1 MAIPVR
7 HEIEFTNSQG
17 YLHILRILDTEW
29 VASKSD
35 ITLNGEA
42 FTINYNGDAD
52 GRDRFKSIISSQC
65 TFSFSYTGQDST
77 INNLISDL
85 IQYQEDRFY
94 IEIGRATDASI
105 PIIWRGKIVQDL
117 IKYDD
122 LPKSRFVEV
131 TASCGLNSLKAV
143 SVESIVTGLVNYNFV
158 DLFTKILKEALPTD
172 FWGTSDAFLRTVA
185 EWYEVQQIGTTIDPL
200 RHSRFNLNGVLGE
213 LNNDNVVEYLNCYE
227 ALEIMLKAWGA
238 RIFMADGKWNIIQVA
253 QYKQDSF
260 RENLYTFGYNS
271 VLDDPDDDDAAGAT
285 ILAENQNVTAA
296 VVPDECIT
304 GGEYSFLP
312 ALKEVRASY
321 DYAGI
326 NAITKGFVPF
336 INLDISGKKTVATV
350 SQFGNVLLEIT
361 LSTRILLFDYNPSFT
376 STVPPIAFNYNVVYT
391 IELGGYYLDGA
402 NGSASWSASP
412 ATYTQKVQLFDD
424 SLSVKGSDI
433 DSIVI
438 NIPATTGNFEISLA
452 SVALT
457 LPGGFVVGTVD
468 PEVLTGVQLN
478 YVTDQDEGTTTFIA
492 TNTDN
497 DKSSVI
503 ADLGEIKLGDLPN
516 SAEKYKLEVWTGTEW
531 LESEEWQFGF
541 SGTKY
546 LFGEMLVLDY
556 LRGQK
561 QPILKYSGQLITNCS
576 FFNSISRDSKTWM
589 FLNGTYDGRYGIWDA
604 EWVETAYVS
613 TGITIDKP
621 LELEPFIAG
630 GPQGELDLK
639 VFTEINDLVGLGQIT
654 SAIDVGDTVTS
665 ITIGTLPVDI
675 PQGFKI
681 TVVNPTTKLTQ
692 TFTTSADAAA
702 GSSVTVS
709 VTSATATA
717 FLPVNSQVLFTNA
730 DALTNANALSVSNVL
745 TTKMQALEKSA
756 DFTIDANYNMSVVR
770 CYGTCANVTL
780 GTPIDGLYTEL
791 YNDTSETITINDVDN
806 GDTTFNANDLVMVR
820 GVKNVGWV
828 TRIL

>member
-17 YLHILRILDTEW
+17 YLHILRILDRDW
-29 VASKSD
+29 VAAKSD
-35 ITLNGEA
+35 ITLNGDF

-65 TFSFSYTGQDST
+65 TFSFSYTGEDST

-94 IEIGRATDASI
+94 VEIRRKLTADY
-105 PIIWRGKIVQDL
+105 PVMWRGKIVQDL

-122 LPKSRFVEV
+122 LPKSRFVEI

-143 SVESIVTGLVNYNFV
+143 SLSDLGGALRAENFV
-158 DLFTKILKEALPTD
+158 DLAIQILKQALPTD
-172 FWGTSDAFLRTVA
+172 FWGTSNAFLRTVA
-185 EWYEVQQIGTTIDPL
+185 EWYEVQHTGTSIDPL
-200 RHSRFNLNGVLGE
+200 RHSRFRLKGVLWDFDQDGE
-213 LNNDNVVEYLNCYE
+213 RDYVDCYE
-227 ALEIMLKAWGA
+227 ALEIMLKSWGA

-253 QYKQDSF
+253 QYKNDTLK
-260 RENLYTFGYNS
+260 ENLYTFEYAMFNN
-271 VLDDPDDDDAAGAT
+271 DPDDDNQGGNT
-285 ILAENQNVTAA
+285 ILAENQSVTATI
-296 VVPDECIT
+296 VPDKCIT
-304 GGEYSFLP
+304 GGEYLYLP
-312 ALKEVRASY
+312 ALKEVRVDY
-321 DYAGI
+321 DYEGI
-326 NAITKGFVPF
+326 N
-336 INLDISGKKTVATV
+336 DISKYISYFSLETLSAQTVETV
-350 SQFGNVLLEIT
+350 DQFGTASLQIDLRTQILSDT
-361 LSTRILLFDYNPSFT
+361 LSGIV
-376 STVPPIAFNYNVVYT
+376 VPGTHGAAQYVDFVYT
-391 IELGGYYLDGA
+391 IELNGYYLDG
-402 NGSASWSASP
+402 GSNIASWNTSA
-412 ATYTQKVQLFDD
+412 ATYTHTVLVKDD
-424 SLSVKGSDI
+424 GYNRTGVD
-433 DSIVI
+433 DDVIVV
-438 NIPATTGNFEISLA
+438 NIPTSGDLKISLA
-452 SVALT
+452 SGYIPSAQNPKPITTIKLT
-457 LPGGFVVGTVD
+457 
-468 PEVLTGVQLN
+468 
-478 YVTDQDEGTTTFIA
+478 YVTNQNSGKTTFVA
-492 TNTDN
+492 SNTTN

-503 ADLGEIKLGDLPN
+503 ADLGEVKLGDLPN
-516 SAEKYKLEVWTGTEW
+516 SAEKYKLEVWTGSEW
-531 LESEEWQFGF
+531 LESEEWQFGLA
-541 SGTKY
+541 GTKY

-561 QPILKYSGQLITNCS
+561 QPLLKYSGQLLTNCS

-604 EWVETAYVS
+604 EWIETAYVT

-621 LELEPFIAG
+621 QDLTPFEPG
-630 GPQGELDLK
+630 LGPQGELDLK
-639 VFTEINDLVGLGQIT
+639 AFVDTNNLVGLGQIT
-654 SAIDVGDTVTS
+654 SAIDNGDTVTS

-702 GSSVTVS
+702 GSSVTIS

-780 GTPIDGLYTEL
+780 GTPIDGLYLEL